1 MINLLVFADA
11 DGDAIDRGAQAS
23 TIEGSHLQMGQQ
35 QVSMGFLTHTR
46 SGRTQAGK
54 VAT

>member
-1 MINLLVFADA
+1 
-11 DGDAIDRGAQAS
+11 
-23 TIEGSHLQMGQQ
+23 MGQQ